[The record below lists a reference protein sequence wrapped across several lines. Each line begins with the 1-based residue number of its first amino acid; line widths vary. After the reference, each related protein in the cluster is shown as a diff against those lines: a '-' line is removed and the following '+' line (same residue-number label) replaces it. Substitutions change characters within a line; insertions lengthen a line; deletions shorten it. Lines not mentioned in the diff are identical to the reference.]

1 MLYPNL
7 NKMTLD
13 LLSIHAIADAERLF
27 SSTKPTISNRRNRLG
42 IDLIQVL
49 ECLKSWMG
57 LSNWVEDEIEMESEA
72 SLYFL

>member
-27 SSTKPTISNRRNRLG
+27 SSTKLTISNRRNRLG

-49 ECLKSWMG
+49 ECLKSWMR